1 MYPVSFTI
9 ERPSN
14 MSRAQVF
21 LRLLILILASWM
33 IGSGGWFGL
42 VYLGL
47 PVVAAILIA
56 RKGGRRYLDEDGD
69 RMTNSVRFLVG
80 VLAYLAYLTDD
91 LPGGGRSAVQ
101 FDVVRSGS
109 PTLGSALMRIVRAIP
124 SCLVLAVL
132 SVVSTIVSLIAAISI
147 LLMERYP
154 ARLWDFQRGVVAWQ
168 SRLLAYLASL
178 VEPYPPFAW
187 SVPSAPLPV

>member
-1 MYPVSFTI
+1 MYPVTFTL
-9 ERPSN
+9 ERPSK

-21 LRLLILILASWM
+21 LRILIVILASW
-33 IGSGGWFGL
+33 IVGSGGWFGL

-91 LPGGGRSAVQ
+91 LPGGDRSAVQ
-101 FDVVRSGS
+101 FEVVRSGS
-109 PTLGSALMRIVRAIP
+109 PTLVSALLRIVKAIP
-124 SCLVLAVL
+124 SCLVLALL
-132 SVVSTIVSLIAAISI
+132 SIVSTIVSLIAAISI

-154 ARLWDFQRGVVAWQ
+154 ARLWNFQRVVVAWQ
-168 SRLLAYLASL
+168 ARLLAYLASL
-178 VEPYPPFAW
+178 VEPYPPFSW